1 MSKLFLID
9 AYAIIYRS
17 YYALMKSPRI
27 NSKGLNTNAIIG
39 FCYTLREIL
48 QKQKPTHIAVA
59 FDHGKTFRH
68 DVFPEYKA
76 QREETPEDIRL
87 AIPIIKDILK
97 ALNIPILQVDGFEAD
112 DIIGTVAKN
121 AESDGMD
128 VFMLTP
134 DKDYAQLVT
143 NKIHIFRPRHGGGY
157 EDMGPAEVNAK
168 YGIESTSQVID
179 LLGLMGDSSDN
190 YQGCPGVGEKTAVKL
205 ILQFGSIEK
214 MLENTDQIKGK
225 LREKVEASADDIRLS
240 KFLATIRQD
249 VPIDISLDEMRLKK
263 FNEPKLEEIFEEL
276 EFKAFAQKFLG
287 HRLRQDKSED
297 VKKSSE
303 VQTNVNKQL
312 SLF

>member
-1 MSKLFLID
+1 MSFL
-9 AYAIIYRS
+9 
-17 YYALMKSPRI
+17 
-27 NSKGLNTNAIIG
+27 NA
-39 FCYTLREIL
+39 
-48 QKQKPTHIAVA
+48 
-59 FDHGKTFRH
+59 RH
-68 DVFPEYKA
+68 NVKKH
-76 QREETPEDIRL
+76 L
-87 AIPIIKDILK
+87 LK
-97 ALNIPILQVDGFEAD
+97 ALNISILQVDGFEAD

-214 MLENTDQIKGK
+214 MLENTDKITGK

-312 SLF
+312 SLFEEFATEDPEDFKNPILTSPKKTVSNIKVIENETDMEYFVDFWLTTENLLLASKEVQKTELRQN